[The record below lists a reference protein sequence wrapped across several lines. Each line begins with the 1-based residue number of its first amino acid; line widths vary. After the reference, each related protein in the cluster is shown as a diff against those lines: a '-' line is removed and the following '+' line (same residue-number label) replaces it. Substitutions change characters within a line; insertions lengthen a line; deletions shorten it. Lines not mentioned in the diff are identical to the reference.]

1 MAHWLQLRLEV
12 PEALLEAVDAAC
24 TAAGALSVTVEDAA
38 DDPVYEPLPGEVRTW
53 PHNRVSALFPAGHDP
68 EPLRAELSELLGG
81 IVPGWRVEGL
91 ADRDW
96 ERAWLDDFRPM
107 RFGRRLWVC
116 PSNRE
121 PPETDAV
128 NLRLDP
134 GLAFGTGT
142 HPTTAL
148 CLEWLDGHPPPATLL
163 DYGCGSGILAIAG
176 LLLGTDAAWGVDLD
190 PQALLAS
197 RDNAARN
204 GVAERLHACLPEA
217 LPAELTCDLLLAN
230 ILAGPLVALAP
241 ELGRRVRPGG
251 ALVLSGILP
260 GQADEVAAAYRPWC
274 GTLRRTERDGWVRL
288 DGTRL

>member
-68 EPLRAELSELLGG
+68 EPLHAELSELLGG
-81 IVPGWRVEGL
+81 NVPGWRVEGL

-176 LLLGTDAAWGVDLD
+176 LLLGADAAWGVDLD